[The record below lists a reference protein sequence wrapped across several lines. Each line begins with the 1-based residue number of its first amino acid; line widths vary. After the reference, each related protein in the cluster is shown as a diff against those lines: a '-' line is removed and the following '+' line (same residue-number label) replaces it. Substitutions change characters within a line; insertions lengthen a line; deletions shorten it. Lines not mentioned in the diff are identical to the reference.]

1 MFFVTEVYSR
11 DCDIKLQALKIDDN
25 SDILNKAVIQSVV
38 ENSTT
43 RNVKRMR
50 DLILHSYED
59 DQRVSLV
66 VENKVRS
73 LFVWVRTFSCLGLC
87 LIKFAVLYFKID
99 LKDTYGSL
107 KTSIFS
113 FVIGFLTATIIH

>member
-1 MFFVTEVYSR
+1 VFFVTEVYSR

-50 DLILHSYED
+50 DLILHRYED

-73 LFVWVRTFSCLGLC
+73 LFV
-87 LIKFAVLYFKID
+87 
-99 LKDTYGSL
+99 
-107 KTSIFS
+107 
-113 FVIGFLTATIIH
+113 

>member
-1 MFFVTEVYSR
+1 VFFVTEVYSR

-50 DLILHSYED
+50 DLILHRYED

-73 LFVWVRTFSCLGLC
+73 LSVWARPFSCLGLYHQIC
-87 LIKFAVLYFKID
+87 STVL
-99 LKDTYGSL
+99 
-107 KTSIFS
+107 
-113 FVIGFLTATIIH
+113 